1 MKKAIIIIISI
12 IFIITGGYLGMEY
25 LQKKEQEGL
34 FWKQQETRIEKY
46 IRYNIK
52 DVQSITFTKNDVS
65 PMGVPSV
72 EGYINNDKE
81 LNFSASISTT
91 KNFEDKLSRSG
102 KLGELVKKPAKS
114 VSEIEKEEK
123 EKKQE

>member
-1 MKKAIIIIISI
+1 MKKVMILVVSAIVLIA
-12 IFIITGGYLGMEY
+12 GGYLGMEY

-52 DVQSITFTKNDVS
+52 DVQSITFTKHEVN

-72 EGYINNDKE
+72 DGYINNDKE

-102 KLGELVKKPAKS
+102 KLGELVKKPEKS

>member
-52 DVQSITFTKNDVS
+52 DVQLITFTKHEVN

-72 EGYINNDKE
+72 DGYINNDKE

-102 KLGELVKKPAKS
+102 KLGELVKKPEKS

>member
-52 DVQSITFTKNDVS
+52 DVQSITFTKHEVN

-72 EGYINNDKE
+72 DGYINNDKE

>member
-52 DVQSITFTKNDVS
+52 DVQSITFTKHEVN

-72 EGYINNDKE
+72 DGYINNDKE

-102 KLGELVKKPAKS
+102 KLGELVKKPEKS

-123 EKKQE
+123 EKK

>member
-52 DVQSITFTKNDVS
+52 DVQSITFIKHEVN

-72 EGYINNDKE
+72 DGYINNDKE

-102 KLGELVKKPAKS
+102 KLGELVKKPEKS

-123 EKKQE
+123 AKNQE

>member
-52 DVQSITFTKNDVS
+52 DVQSITFTKHEVN

-72 EGYINNDKE
+72 DGYINNDKE

-123 EKKQE
+123 E

>member
-52 DVQSITFTKNDVS
+52 DVQSITFTKHEVN
-65 PMGVPSV
+65 PMGVAYV
-72 EGYINNDKE
+72 DGYINNDKE

-102 KLGELVKKPAKS
+102 KLGELVKKPEKS

-123 EKKQE
+123 ENKQE

>member
-25 LQKKEQEGL
+25 LQKEEQEGL

-52 DVQSITFTKNDVS
+52 DVQSITFTKHEVN

-72 EGYINNDKE
+72 DGYINNDKE

-102 KLGELVKKPAKS
+102 KLGELVKKPEKS

>member
-46 IRYNIK
+46 IRYNVK
-52 DVQSITFTKNDVS
+52 DVKSITFTKHEVN

-72 EGYINNDKE
+72 DGYINNDKE

-102 KLGELVKKPAKS
+102 KLGELVKKPEKS

-123 EKKQE
+123 EK

>member
-1 MKKAIIIIISI
+1 MKKAVIIIISI

-52 DVQSITFTKNDVS
+52 DVQSITFTKHEVN

-72 EGYINNDKE
+72 DGYINNDKE

-102 KLGELVKKPAKS
+102 KLGELVKKPEKS

-123 EKKQE
+123 AKNQE

>member
-1 MKKAIIIIISI
+1 MKKVIILVVSAIVLIA
-12 IFIITGGYLGMEY
+12 GGYFTMEY
-25 LQKKEQEGL
+25 LKQKEIEEK
-34 FWKQQETRIEKY
+34 FWKTQETRVEKY
-46 IRYNIK
+46 IHYNIK
-52 DVQSITFTKNDVS
+52 DVKSITFTKKDVS

-102 KLGELVKKPAKS
+102 KLGELVKKPEKS

-123 EKKQE
+123 AKNQE

>member
-1 MKKAIIIIISI
+1 MKKVMILVVSAVILIA
-12 IFIITGGYLGMEY
+12 GGYIGMKYVE
-25 LQKKEQEGL
+25 KKEQEER
-34 FWKQQETRIEKY
+34 FWKKQEARVEKY
-46 IRYNIK
+46 IHYNVK
-52 DVQSITFTKNDVS
+52 DVQSITFTKHEVN

-72 EGYINNDKE
+72 DGYINNDKE

-102 KLGELVKKPAKS
+102 KLGELVKKPEKS

>member
-1 MKKAIIIIISI
+1 MKKVMILVVSVVVLIA
-12 IFIITGGYLGMEY
+12 GGYLGMEY

-52 DVQSITFTKNDVS
+52 DVQSITFTKYEVN

-72 EGYINNDKE
+72 DGYINNDKE

-102 KLGELVKKPAKS
+102 KLGELVKKPEKS

>member
-46 IRYNIK
+46 IRYNVK
-52 DVQSITFTKNDVS
+52 DVKSITFTKHEVN

-72 EGYINNDKE
+72 DGYINNDKE

-102 KLGELVKKPAKS
+102 KLGELVKKPEKS